1 MKFLSN
7 LHYGKRPVVLRTII
21 IFMIS
26 KSKKGE
32 SVETKFDND
41 RSSPSEDPSELE
53 NFNSLTEKD
62 RIPTAKLEIPEKAF
76 LKSESRTS
84 VTFKL

>member
-1 MKFLSN
+1 M
-7 LHYGKRPVVLRTII
+7 
-21 IFMIS
+21 
-26 KSKKGE
+26 
-32 SVETKFDND
+32 ETKFDND